1 MYFLNNDEN
10 AFKDMTDEQLEDLIL
25 DKKAGVKYFLNYFEN
40 ETKGIS
46 KNSSQYLELK
56 GKTLLAVFAL
66 YAGVANTLKAMNI
79 NFYSDR
85 AIENRKLMLNTREK
99 LDETIKFI
107 DNNKINVIDNQMY
120 EYDEKTIS
128 IKRKDETQ
136 KVKRPMGFF

>member
-56 GKTLLAVFAL
+56 GKTLLVVFAL

-107 DNNKINVIDNQMY
+107 DDNKINVIDNQVY

-128 IKRKDETQ
+128 IKIKDETQ